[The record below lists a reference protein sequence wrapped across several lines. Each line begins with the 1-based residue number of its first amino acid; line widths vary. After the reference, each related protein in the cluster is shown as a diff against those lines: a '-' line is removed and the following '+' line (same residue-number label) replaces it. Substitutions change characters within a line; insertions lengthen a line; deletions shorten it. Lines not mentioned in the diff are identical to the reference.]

1 MPDLD
6 VSVRQVERGS
16 PDGVQ
21 GEGGPDWWRCLL
33 RRWRHGMWAGN
44 RLLQR
49 DGKLRGLTVL
59 PGLAKLSG
67 AGEGFSVLTAVGC
80 LLRHGAM
87 IGIHGHAPHGVCHRA
102 GG

>member
-1 MPDLD
+1 M
-6 VSVRQVERGS
+6 R
-16 PDGVQ
+16 
-21 GEGGPDWWRCLL
+21 
-33 RRWRHGMWAGN
+33 AGN

-102 GG
+102 GGAVRLLRRHCLQGERYQQQADEQGA